1 MNHFL
6 LLIVYYLTKLIESE
20 EITTLE
26 GCRLERAKGIIE
38 EILRNRGFK

>member
-20 EITTLE
+20 EKTTLE
-26 GCRLERAKGIIE
+26 GMRLERVKGIVE